1 MDCAAEEQMVRMALA
16 HIEPPP
22 TLIFD
27 LKNRSLRIV
36 HSGKLSDIQS
46 RLEALRLGAKL
57 QSVRELSANLTHSN
71 GCWLSTGLCLL
82 LS

>member
-1 MDCAAEEQMVRMALA
+1 MDCAAEEQMVRMAFA

-46 RLEALRLGAKL
+46 RLEAFVTGNVK
-57 QSVRELSANLTHSN
+57 LTH
-71 GCWLSTGLCLL
+71 
-82 LS
+82 